1 MSKVLYLEKGPP
13 CVCFCACNG
22 HEKRIYRLRVSN
34 LLFYNEKGKK
44 NMLTNKVLH
53 MPDDTNE
60 KGFQDS
66 SRININEIWELEFW
80 IKKLQ
85 VTKEKL
91 KEAVKAVGS
100 SVTAV
105 QKYLQK

>member
-1 MSKVLYLEKGPP
+1 
-13 CVCFCACNG
+13 
-22 HEKRIYRLRVSN
+22 
-34 LLFYNEKGKK
+34 
-44 NMLTNKVLH
+44 MLTNKTPH
-53 MPDDTNE
+53 MPDDKNE

-91 KEAVKAVGS
+91 KEAVKAVGT
-100 SVTAV
+100 SVAAV
-105 QKYLQK
+105 RKHLQK